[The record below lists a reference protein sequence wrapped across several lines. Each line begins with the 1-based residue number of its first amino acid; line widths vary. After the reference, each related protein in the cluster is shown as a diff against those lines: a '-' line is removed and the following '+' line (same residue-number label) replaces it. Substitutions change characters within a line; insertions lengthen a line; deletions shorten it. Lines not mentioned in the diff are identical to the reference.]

1 MLSKILT
8 YLNGTRMFFNLWL
21 LLSSLPLLKSKILST
36 EHFTE
41 ILLITTGV
49 YFLGATGSYLVY
61 NVQGQNPAHERSA
74 KHKYTS
80 GEFLYFCFI
89 FGLAYS
95 LLMMNLIDTETYFTI
110 VIWVYCLYNG
120 VNVGNQFLKARAG
133 RIASVMDLDSMPET
147 HERKEAN
154 KRRPR
159 RRRRGYGD
167 DGEYG
172 DAYND
177 ESDES
182 DESEHSEADDE
193 SDESERTRKNESNDP
208 SAHARSYHD

>member
-1 MLSKILT
+1 MLSKLLT

-21 LLSSLPLLKSKILST
+21 LLSSLPLLKSKVLGS
-36 EHFTE
+36 EHFAQ

-61 NVQGQNPAHERSA
+61 NVQGQNPAHERAA
-74 KHKYTS
+74 KHKFTS

-89 FGLAYS
+89 FGLVYA
-95 LLMMNLIDTETYFTI
+95 LLKIGLIDAETYFTI

-133 RIASVMDLDSMPET
+133 RIASIMDMDSMPET

-154 KRRPR
+154 KRRPSR
-159 RRRRGYGD
+159 RRHEYED
-167 DGEYG
+167 DESDDEA
-172 DAYND
+172 DAD

-182 DESEHSEADDE
+182 DANESE
-193 SDESERTRKNESNDP
+193 SDESDDESKPEETKSNDP

>member
-1 MLSKILT
+1 MLSKLLT

-21 LLSSLPLLKSKILST
+21 LLSSLPLLKSKVLGA
-36 EHFTE
+36 EHFAE

-61 NVQGQNPAHERSA
+61 NVQGQNPAHERAA
-74 KHKYTS
+74 KHKFTS

-89 FGLAYS
+89 FGLVYA
-95 LLMMNLIDTETYFTI
+95 LLKIGLIDAETYFTI

-133 RIASVMDLDSMPET
+133 RIASIMDMDSMPET

-159 RRRRGYGD
+159 RRRRGFED
-167 DGEYG
+167 EGEYG
-172 DAYND
+172 DNGF
-177 ESDES
+177 ET
-182 DESEHSEADDE
+182 DDE
-193 SDESERTRKNESNDP
+193 SDESRRPRKNESNDP

>member
-1 MLSKILT
+1 MLSKLLT

-21 LLSSLPLLKSKILST
+21 LLSSLPLLKSKVLGS
-36 EHFTE
+36 EHFAQ

-61 NVQGQNPAHERSA
+61 NVQGQNPAHERAA
-74 KHKYTS
+74 KHKFTS

-89 FGLAYS
+89 FGLVYA
-95 LLMMNLIDTETYFTI
+95 LLKIGLIDAETYFTI

-133 RIASVMDLDSMPET
+133 RIASIMDMDSMPET

-154 KRRPR
+154 KRRPSR
-159 RRRRGYGD
+159 RRHEYED
-167 DGEYG
+167 DESDDEA
-172 DAYND
+172 DAD

-182 DESEHSEADDE
+182 DANESE
-193 SDESERTRKNESNDP
+193 SDESDDESKPEETKSNDP
-208 SAHARSYHD
+208 SAHARSYND

>member
-1 MLSKILT
+1 MLSKLLT

-21 LLSSLPLLKSKILST
+21 LLSSLPLLKSKVLDA
-36 EHFTE
+36 EHFAE

-61 NVQGQNPAHERSA
+61 NVQGQNPAHERTA
-74 KHKYTS
+74 GHKFTS

-89 FGLAYS
+89 FGLVYA
-95 LLMMNLIDTETYFTI
+95 LLKIGLIDAETYFTI

-133 RIASVMDLDSMPET
+133 RIASIMDMDSMPET

-154 KRRPR
+154 KRRPSR
-159 RRRRGYGD
+159 RRHEYED
-167 DGEYG
+167 DESDDEA
-172 DAYND
+172 DAD

-182 DESEHSEADDE
+182 DANESE
-193 SDESERTRKNESNDP
+193 SDESDDESKPEETKSNDP

>member
-1 MLSKILT
+1 MLSKLLT

-21 LLSSLPLLKSKILST
+21 LLSSLPLLKSKVLDA
-36 EHFTE
+36 EHFAE

-61 NVQGQNPAHERSA
+61 NVQGQNPAHERTA
-74 KHKYTS
+74 RHKFTS

-89 FGLAYS
+89 FGLVYA
-95 LLMMNLIDTETYFTI
+95 LLKIGLIDAETYFTI

-133 RIASVMDLDSMPET
+133 RIASIMDMDSMPET

-154 KRRPR
+154 KRRPSR
-159 RRRRGYGD
+159 RRHEYED
-167 DGEYG
+167 DESDDEA
-172 DAYND
+172 DADESDNEADESED

-182 DESEHSEADDE
+182 DKPD
-193 SDESERTRKNESNDP
+193 KSNDP
-208 SAHARSYHD
+208 SAHARSYND